1 MTLSCVTIKRL
12 GPVSTPQAL
21 FNSKYF
27 MNQMSLCT
35 REQTP
40 SEWLPG
46 QDTVSNRG
54 HETNAEVFGPVALL
68 GSKSPTPTL
77 SWLCHPRPT
86 SKKDPMNGSF
96 LINLEDTRTPIGG
109 NKA

>member
-1 MTLSCVTIKRL
+1 M
-12 GPVSTPQAL
+12 STPQAV

-27 MNQMSLCT
+27 INQMSLCT

-54 HETNAEVFGPVALL
+54 CEANAEVSGPVVLL
-68 GSKSPTPTL
+68 GSKSPTLTL
-77 SWLCHPRPT
+77 SWLCHPRRT
-86 SKKDPMNGSF
+86 SKKDPTNGSF
-96 LINLEDTRTPIGG
+96 LINLEETRTPIGR